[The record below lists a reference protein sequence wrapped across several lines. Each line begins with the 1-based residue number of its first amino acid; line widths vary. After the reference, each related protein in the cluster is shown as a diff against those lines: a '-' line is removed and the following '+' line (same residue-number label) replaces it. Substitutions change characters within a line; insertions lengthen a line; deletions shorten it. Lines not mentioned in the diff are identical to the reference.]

1 PVVFGLYWKRAT
13 GMATTVA
20 VAFGVLG
27 NLLLTVLTSEEI
39 ISIPTYM
46 QDGALVIAVAAV
58 LFVVIS
64 LAFPSQGSRNG
75 FAAAYGGQQRA
86 GTAAAPGRGGAKS
99 LDRTDVLVLMVTLSA
114 LATAVG
120 SIFDIWQAVY
130 YTIPVLTVV
139 FMLLG

>member
-1 PVVFGLYWKRAT
+1 SLVFALYLTQVVFLLGAIGWAAFASAVFAPVVFGLYWKRAT
-13 GMATTVA
+13 GMATTAA
-20 VAFGVLG
+20 VAFGILG

-75 FAAAYGGQQRA
+75 FADA
-86 GTAAAPGRGGAKS
+86 
-99 LDRTDVLVLMVTLSA
+99 
-114 LATAVG
+114 
-120 SIFDIWQAVY
+120 
-130 YTIPVLTVV
+130 
-139 FMLLG
+139 